1 MIDINKITGKNAY
14 EYLKNYSGSNPYIK
28 NLQRQYLKTNKQF
41 LNMSQINYVLD
52 FHDKEPVN
60 VNKVVQISQLLGEEL
75 QKTNNLTFT
84 PNKILIQYILGDS
97 EKAFHVIGKLTTKQ
111 DSKIYWLPKSLVLDD
126 PYFKVLDVPEI
137 NFTKYNEKLYNERG
151 YKLLPHQEIGVK
163 FLLERNGAILADEM
177 GVAKTIQAVV
187 AALESGAEKILI
199 VCPAS
204 VKINWEREINTFC
217 DDTCIIDSR
226 RWNSA
231 KFTIINYDLLKNFHT
246 IGDGKSEPGEPII
259 QLSRELVYSKFD
271 LVIIDE
277 AHNLRNKNS
286 IRGEIMNE
294 LCVKYK
300 IPKVWLLTGTP
311 VANKPKDF
319 FNLLRLIK
327 SPLVENWMHYTKRY
341 CEGKQIT
348 KTLKNGR
355 KKKIWLTDGA
365 SNLDELHQKTKHL
378 LIRRL
383 KTEVVDMP
391 EKLITNVYHKLSDKA
406 LKEYENLWDDYL
418 EERAKAKK
426 KGNIDRDLVELG
438 LLKKFIAMEAIPQTY
453 EMAMEAIEQGEK
465 VVIFTTFNDEQRELA
480 DLFGDM
486 CVVHNGSMSIQD
498 KQFSVDSFQ
507 NNPNTKIFIGNIIS
521 AGVGITLTSGNIT
534 IFNSYS
540 WVPGDNA
547 QAEDRTWRL
556 GQKNTCKVYY
566 QVFIDTVSER
576 ILETLKKKM
585 ESINKIIGETD
596 ERVVSEKIMDL
607 VLEEIV

>member
-14 EYLKNYSGSNPYIK
+14 EYLKKYSGLNPYIK
-28 NLQRQYLKTNKQF
+28 KIQREYLKSGKQN
-41 LNMSQINYVLD
+41 LNMSQINYILD
-52 FHDKEPVN
+52 FHDKDPV
-60 VNKVVQISQLLGEEL
+60 KVDKIVQISQLLGEEL
-75 QKTNNLTFT
+75 QKNGKLNFT
-84 PNKILIQYILGDS
+84 PNKILIQFILGDTD
-97 EKAFHVIGKLTTKQ
+97 KAYHVIGKLTTKQ
-111 DSKIYWLPKSLVLDD
+111 ESTIYWLPKSLVNDD

-137 NFTKYNEKLYNERG
+137 NFDKYNEKLYNERG
-151 YKLLPHQEIGVK
+151 YKLLPHQEIGVR

-187 AALESGAEKILI
+187 AALESGAKKILI

-204 VKINWEREINTFC
+204 VKINWEREINTFS

-246 IGDGKSEPGEPII
+246 IGDGKNEPGEPII

-286 IRGEIMNE
+286 IRGEIMAE
-294 LCVKYK
+294 LCVKFN

-327 SPLVENWMHYTKRY
+327 APLVNNWMHYTKRY

-348 KTLKNGR
+348 KTLKNGK

-378 LIRRL
+378 LLRRL
-383 KTEVVDMP
+383 KTEVIDMP
-391 EKLITNVYHKLSDKA
+391 EKLITNVYHRLSDKS
-406 LKEYENLWDDYL
+406 LKEYNNLWDDYL
-418 EERAKAKK
+418 DERVRAKK

-453 EMAMEAIEQGEK
+453 ELAMEAIEQGEK

-480 DLFGDM
+480 DLFGDL
-486 CVVHNGSMSIQD
+486 CVTHNGSMSIQD
-498 KQFSVDSFQ
+498 KQFSVDAFQ
-507 NNPNTKIFIGNIIS
+507 KNPNVKVFIGNIIS

-566 QVFIDTVSER
+566 QIFIDTVSER
-576 ILETLKKKM
+576 ILETLKKK
-585 ESINKIIGETD
+585 SDTINLIIGDTD

-607 VLEEIV
+607 ILEE

>member
-14 EYLKNYSGSNPYIK
+14 EYLKNYSGANPYIK
-28 NLQRQYLKTNKQF
+28 KLQRDYLKSGKQN
-41 LNMSQINYVLD
+41 LNMSQINYILD
-52 FHDKEPVN
+52 FHNVPPFNVDKVI
-60 VNKVVQISQLLGEEL
+60 QISPLLGEQL
-75 QKTNNLTFT
+75 KNDNNLSFT
-84 PNKILIQYILGDS
+84 PNKMLIQFILGDT
-97 EKAFHVIGKLTTKQ
+97 EKAYHVIGKLTTKQ
-111 DSKIYWLPKSLVLDD
+111 ESKIYWLPKSLVLED
-126 PYFKVLDVPEI
+126 PYFKPLDVHEI
-137 NFTKYNEKLYNERG
+137 DFDKYDTILKAERG
-151 YKLLPHQEIGVK
+151 YTLLPHQKVGVK

-177 GVAKTIQAVV
+177 GVAKTIQAVI
-187 AALESGAEKILI
+187 AALESGAKKILI

-204 VKINWEREINTFC
+204 VKINWEREINTF
-217 DDTCIIDSR
+217 DENTCIIDGR
-226 RWNSA
+226 RWNSD

-246 IGDGKSEPGEPII
+246 IGDGKNEPGEPII

-294 LCVKYK
+294 LCVKYN

-319 FNLLRLIK
+319 FNLLKLIK
-327 SPLVENWMHYTKRY
+327 SPLIKNWMHYTKRY
-341 CEGKQIT
+341 CNGVQIT
-348 KTLKNGR
+348 KKLKNG
-355 KKKIWLTDGA
+355 KSKKIWLADGA

-378 LIRRL
+378 LLRRL
-383 KTEVVDMP
+383 KTEVIDMP

-426 KGNIDRDLVELG
+426 RGNIERDLVELG

-453 EMAMEAIEQGEK
+453 ELAMEAIEQGEK

-486 CVVHNGSMSIQD
+486 CVTHNGSMSIQD
-498 KQFSVDSFQ
+498 KQFSVDAFQ
-507 NNPNTKIFIGNIIS
+507 QNPDVKVFIGNIIS

-576 ILETLKKKM
+576 ILETLKRKS
-585 ESINKIIGETD
+585 ETINVIIGD
-596 ERVVSEKIMDL
+596 ADDRVVSEKIMDL
-607 VLEEIV
+607 VLEEL